1 MHKRGVSNHQQVY
14 STSHT
19 LRKVECWRRLPL
31 VRSCGA
37 KVNISSTF
45 WFVRLATPQY
55 YVQVQVTNFSY
66 IVTMSFSY
74 LVLGHLVIS
83 APSSVNLKLRGC
95 WWCCFWW
102 CLTEQLDLPSL
113 RKYSLLLLRPLFYFS
128 SVSQQR
134 AQSLCPKG
142 KWEQWQFF
150 VKLLQ
155 LHTSLPHY
163 KQRNA
168 VLLLNGSS
176 QIAVDGSRNKWK
188 KIELLEGTTKVAMQY

>member
-95 WWCCFWW
+95 WVLMVLLLMMSNWAIRLAIAEKVFAT
-102 CLTEQLDLPSL
+102 TET
-113 RKYSLLLLRPLFYFS
+113 SLLLLISLSAEGSIIVPQRKMRAMTIFREIAATTYFT
-128 SVSQQR
+128 
-134 AQSLCPKG
+134 
-142 KWEQWQFF
+142 
-150 VKLLQ
+150 
-155 LHTSLPHY
+155 TSLQA
-163 KQRNA
+163 KEC
-168 VLLLNGSS
+168 GFTS
-176 QIAVDGSRNKWK
+176 KWLK
-188 KIELLEGTTKVAMQY
+188 SNCSGW

>member
-113 RKYSLLLLRPLFYFS
+113 RKYSLLLT
-128 SVSQQR
+128 
-134 AQSLCPKG
+134 
-142 KWEQWQFF
+142 E
-150 VKLLQ
+150 
-155 LHTSLPHY
+155 TSL
-163 KQRNA
+163 
-168 VLLLNGSS
+168 LLLISLSAEGSIIVP
-176 QIAVDGSRNKWK
+176 QRKMRAMTIFREIAATTYFTTSLQAKECGFPSKWLK
-188 KIELLEGTTKVAMQY
+188 SNCSGW